1 MSSGIGPALKDEVVQ
16 YLTWQSSQADER
28 NAGGVLDDLK
38 DEGHVDTVSGEKGEF
53 VRLTVK
59 AIDEMVD

>member
-1 MSSGIGPALKDEVVQ
+1 MQ